1 MVDWHLSDTGQP
13 GIVGSGTADRA
24 GRVDGVDRL
33 DGADR
38 ASPPAAR
45 AQGNWL
51 GDQAAGL
58 RRMFGSRGPQVV
70 AFTSGREACGR
81 TTLVVQTA
89 TALAAA
95 GHTVLIV
102 DENQA
107 PNNAISYFGLQTRN
121 DLYQVLQGERGLAQV
136 MLEAAPLVRIL
147 PAGRAARELDQ
158 ASRKAN
164 LAQRRLASSLQEMQ
178 RGVDF
183 VLIDSAVRQ
192 QGQLSALTLAARH
205 VAVVVGAQSTA
216 ITHAYAL
223 IKRIVQERGRDGFQV
238 VITRPRT
245 AEEARAIFDNM
256 RRVARE
262 HLDVRLDFL
271 GASLVPVTDNLAT
284 ALLQRLPPAISD
296 SRSEA
301 PWLTGQQA
309 ELEGLGG
316 GGRTALA
323 WSR

>member
-1 MVDWHLSDTGQP
+1 MADQWAVPEPELS
-13 GIVGSGTADRA
+13 A
-24 GRVDGVDRL
+24 GW
-33 DGADR
+33 A
-38 ASPPAAR
+38 
-45 AQGNWL
+45 

-58 RRMFGSRGPQVV
+58 RRMFGSKGPQMV
-70 AFTSGREACGR
+70 AFASGREACGR

-89 TALAAA
+89 MALAAT
-95 GHTVLIV
+95 GRTVLIV

-107 PNNAISYFGLQTRN
+107 PNNTVSYFGLQARH
-121 DLYQVLQGERGLAQV
+121 DLYQVLQAERSLMQV
-136 MLEAAPLVRIL
+136 MLDAAPLVRIL
-147 PAGRAARELDQ
+147 PAVRAAKELDQ
-158 ASRKAN
+158 ASRNAA
-164 LAQRRLASSLQEMQ
+164 LARRRLASSLQEIQ

-192 QGQLSALTLAARH
+192 QGQLSPLTLAARH
-205 VAVVVGAQSTA
+205 VAVVVGAQSAA
-216 ITHAYAL
+216 ITQAYAL

-245 AEEARAIFDNM
+245 QEEGRAIFDNM

-284 ALLQRLPPAISD
+284 ALLQRLPPAIHSD
-296 SRSEA
+296 EA
-301 PWLTGQQA
+301 DLAWSAGRQV

-316 GGRTALA
+316 SPIRTGAAWDGRIG
-323 WSR
+323 

>member
-1 MVDWHLSDTGQP
+1 MADWA
-13 GIVGSGTADRA
+13 GIEAEVSA
-24 GRVDGVDRL
+24 G
-33 DGADR
+33 
-38 ASPPAAR
+38 
-45 AQGNWL
+45 WL

-70 AFTSGREACGR
+70 AFASGREACGR

-89 TALAAA
+89 TALATA

-107 PNNAISYFGLQTRN
+107 PNNAISYFGLQTRH
-121 DLYQVLQGERGLAQV
+121 DLYQVLQGERSLGQV
-136 MLEAAPLVRIL
+136 VLEAAPLVRIL
-147 PAGRAARELDQ
+147 PAVRAAKELEQ
-158 ASRKAN
+158 ASRNAT
-164 LAQRRLASSLQEMQ
+164 LAQRRLSASLHEMQ

-183 VLIDSAVRQ
+183 VLIDSSVRQ
-192 QGQLSALTLAARH
+192 QGQLSPLTLAARH
-205 VAVVVGAQSTA
+205 VAVVVGAQSAA

-245 AEEARAIFDNM
+245 QEEARAIFDNM

-262 HLDVRLDFL
+262 HLDVRLDYL

-284 ALLQRLPPAISD
+284 ALLQRLPPAIHGGESD
-296 SRSEA
+296 PVWSAGRQ
-301 PWLTGQQA
+301 G
-309 ELEGLGG
+309 ELEGLGSG
-316 GGRTALA
+316 GARAEAA
-323 WSR
+323 WGGQIG

>member
-1 MVDWHLSDTGQP
+1 MADWACAEAEVP
-13 GIVGSGTADRA
+13 GG
-24 GRVDGVDRL
+24 
-33 DGADR
+33 
-38 ASPPAAR
+38 
-45 AQGNWL
+45 WL

-70 AFTSGREACGR
+70 AFASGREACGR

-107 PNNAISYFGLQTRN
+107 PNNAISYFGLKTRH
-121 DLYQVLQGERGLAQV
+121 DLYQVLQGERSLGQV
-136 MLEAAPLVRIL
+136 VLEAAPLVRIL
-147 PAGRAARELDQ
+147 PAVRAAKELEQ
-158 ASRKAN
+158 ANRNAT
-164 LAQRRLASSLQEMQ
+164 LAQRRLSTSLQEMQ

-183 VLIDSAVRQ
+183 VLIDSSVRQ
-192 QGQLSALTLAARH
+192 QGQLSPLTLAARH

-245 AEEARAIFDNM
+245 REEARAIFDNM

-262 HLDVRLDFL
+262 HLDVRLDYL
-271 GASLVPVTDNLAT
+271 GASLVPVTDNLAS
-284 ALLQRLPPAISD
+284 ALLQRLPPAIQGSGND
-296 SRSEA
+296 PVWS
-301 PWLTGQQA
+301 TGRQG
-309 ELEGLGG
+309 ELEGLGSG
-316 GGRTALA
+316 GARLETA
-323 WSR
+323 WGG